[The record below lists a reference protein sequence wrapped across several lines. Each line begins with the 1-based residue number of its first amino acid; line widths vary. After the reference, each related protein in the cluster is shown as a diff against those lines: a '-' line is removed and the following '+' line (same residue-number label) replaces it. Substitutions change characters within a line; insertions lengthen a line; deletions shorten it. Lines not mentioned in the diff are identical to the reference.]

1 MQPELQYTILQ
12 IQEDDYGCEERSE
25 GSKRTVLVRL
35 RDSEENEHMIRQED
49 DWLYEQE
56 INEGDQVIFVE
67 NRLYKNL
74 PEITGEKKM
83 KLETTRLLLRPWKE
97 SDAESCYEYA
107 KNPQV
112 GPSAGWPVHTSVE
125 NSRET
130 IKNVLSADG
139 TYAVV
144 LKASGK
150 PVGCAGLTVGAASNL
165 KLPEDE
171 GERSVLGTGNHPGGS
186 TGADPLWI

>member
-1 MQPELQYTILQ
+1 MELQT
-12 IQEDDYGCEERSE
+12 
-25 GSKRTVLVRL
+25 KRL
-35 RDSEENEHMIRQED
+35 I
-49 DWLYEQE
+49 
-56 INEGDQVIFVE
+56 
-67 NRLYKNL
+67 
-74 PEITGEKKM
+74 
-83 KLETTRLLLRPWKE
+83 LRPWQE

-107 KNPQV
+107 KDPQV

-150 PVGCAGLTVGAASNL
+150 PVGCAGLTVVAASNL

-171 GERSVLGTGNHPGGS
+171 GEIGCWLGVPYWGQGIIPEAVQELIRYGFEDLGLKRIWYAFFDGNEKSKRVAEKCGFSYHHTNENLEWKLLNRTVTEHVYVLDRHRKLS
-186 TGADPLWI
+186 GAQ

>member
-1 MQPELQYTILQ
+1 MELQT
-12 IQEDDYGCEERSE
+12 ER
-25 GSKRTVLVRL
+25 L
-35 RDSEENEHMIRQED
+35 I
-49 DWLYEQE
+49 
-56 INEGDQVIFVE
+56 
-67 NRLYKNL
+67 
-74 PEITGEKKM
+74 
-83 KLETTRLLLRPWKE
+83 LRPWKE

-107 KNPQV
+107 KDPQV
-112 GPSAGWPVHTSVE
+112 GPEAGWPVHTSVE

-171 GERSVLGTGNHPGGS
+171 GEIGCWLGVPYRSEEHTSELQS
-186 TGADPLWI
+186 RLPLVCRLLLEKKICAAHVGVE

>member
-1 MQPELQYTILQ
+1 MELQT
-12 IQEDDYGCEERSE
+12 
-25 GSKRTVLVRL
+25 KRL
-35 RDSEENEHMIRQED
+35 I
-49 DWLYEQE
+49 
-56 INEGDQVIFVE
+56 
-67 NRLYKNL
+67 
-74 PEITGEKKM
+74 
-83 KLETTRLLLRPWKE
+83 LRPWQE

-107 KNPQV
+107 KDPQV

-171 GERSVLGTGNHPGGS
+171 GEIGCWLGVPYWGQGLKRIWYAFFDGNEKSKRVAEKCGFSYHHTNENLEWKLLNRTVTEHVYVLDRHRKLS
-186 TGADPLWI
+186 GAQ

>member
-1 MQPELQYTILQ
+1 MELQT
-12 IQEDDYGCEERSE
+12 
-25 GSKRTVLVRL
+25 KRL
-35 RDSEENEHMIRQED
+35 I
-49 DWLYEQE
+49 
-56 INEGDQVIFVE
+56 
-67 NRLYKNL
+67 
-74 PEITGEKKM
+74 
-83 KLETTRLLLRPWKE
+83 LRPWQE

-107 KNPQV
+107 KDPQV

-150 PVGCAGLTVGAASNL
+150 PVGCAGLTVTLSQTASTRTPTRTL
-165 KLPEDE
+165 WMTRVAFFLYP
-171 GERSVLGTGNHPGGS
+171 RSRPMS
-186 TGADPLWI
+186 TGHSSTRYSFLTNTAGRPRSITMRRTGITSTGR